1 MNGRRELGLAIAV
14 GLLSACG
21 TSKPAAI
28 DRSAVA
34 KLSDAQ
40 MRPIDD
46 ARTSE
51 AHAVDQVASAKQAKT
66 DAANQVAVAKADV
79 DVANAE
85 LKKAKA
91 DLDAVTAQKADNQ
104 TIAMAK
110 AAIDVA
116 DLKVKSQERRVTYL
130 KDLADLADLRQD
142 AASAHLTTAQAATE
156 KAKFDS
162 LAAAGSTEVQNKQ
175 VDDYEENLARAEA
188 AEANV
193 KKKLADSHLDAV
205 TDFHKWQELVR
216 KLRAA
221 GVESPSAP
229 LPSSSMDSGAVPVQA
244 PLQTPT
250 VPTAPY

>member
-1 MNGRRELGLAIAV
+1 MNVRRAAGLAMAM
-14 GLLSACG
+14 GMLGSCG
-21 TSKPAAI
+21 TSKPATI
-28 DRSAVA
+28 DRGAVA

-66 DAANQVAVAKADV
+66 DAANQVSVAKADV
-79 DVANAE
+79 EVANAE
-85 LKKAKA
+85 FKKAKA

-104 TIAMAK
+104 SLAMAR
-110 AAIDVA
+110 AAVDVA
-116 DLKVKSQERRVTYL
+116 ELKVKSQERRVTYL
-130 KDLADLADLRQD
+130 KDLADLAALRQD
-142 AASAHLTTAQAATE
+142 AATAHLTTAQAATE

-188 AEANV
+188 TEANV

-216 KLRAA
+216 KLKAA

-229 LPSSSMDSGAVPVQA
+229 LPSSSMDSSLVPVQA
-244 PLQTPT
+244 PLL
-250 VPTAPY
+250 APGAPMGPR